1 MNTAIITPIMRDDKA
16 GADSTVEFLIL
27 VETIASENKYLR
39 YSGCA
44 VGPAADVL
52 LSMAMGW
59 LERYLPGH

>member
-39 YSGCA
+39 YSRCA

-59 LERYLPGH
+59 VERYLPGH